1 MLKKLRMV
9 RRCKMHK
16 MRKVVSYCRVR
27 MELIRLPMLLMRRK
41 QIHRARRS
49 LSSPSMRTM
58 MMTMRSESMMVIRK
72 KVLRRRRSQR
82 SR

>member
-1 MLKKLRMV
+1 
-9 RRCKMHK
+9 MHK
-16 MRKVVSYCRVR
+16 MRKVVSYYKVR
-27 MELIRLPMLLMRRK
+27 MELIRLPMLLKRRK

-58 MMTMRSESMMVIRK
+58 MMTMKTESMMVIRT
-72 KVLRRRRSQR
+72 KVLLRRRNQR

>member
-1 MLKKLRMV
+1 
-9 RRCKMHK
+9 MHK
-16 MRKVVSYCRVR
+16 MRKVVSYYKVR
-27 MELIRLPMLLMRRK
+27 MELIRLTMLLKRRK

-58 MMTMRSESMMVIRK
+58 MMTMKTESMMVVIRK